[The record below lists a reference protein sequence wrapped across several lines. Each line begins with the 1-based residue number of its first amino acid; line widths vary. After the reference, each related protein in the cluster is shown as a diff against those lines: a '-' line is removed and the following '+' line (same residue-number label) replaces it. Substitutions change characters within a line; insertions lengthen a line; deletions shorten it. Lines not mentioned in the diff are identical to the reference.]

1 MLNLHDSFINFFFEQ
16 MNYPN
21 GGLTQWKL
29 KHALGVS
36 NAKVVIVGSIN
47 EKQYLQIQWRP
58 TQN

>member
-29 KHALGVS
+29 KHAPGVS

-47 EKQYLQIQWRP
+47 EKQYF
-58 TQN
+58 